1 MDSSIS
7 DTQTN
12 THVFSYQAQGGDLLT
27 IIIIIIIIIITIIF
41 TIHSEKTQPKC

>member
-27 IIIIIIIIIITIIF
+27 IIIIIIIIITIIF